1 MFRTYDHAR
10 RFQSNLGTMRA
21 EMALCRGVIFRVN
34 VNRIVRTG
42 LHAGFAANAAVGIE
56 IDNPILALIHRGYWT
71 DSDAGR
77 LFAVVASSDLKYT
90 TRIRED
96 ALLDVFDP
104 GSVDAHGNF
113 IFSFA
118 GDRAGVASDAFAII
132 DYKTVFHPLEVST
145 ANS

>member
-1 MFRTYDHAR
+1 MFRTYDHAS

-42 LHAGFAANAAVGIE
+42 LHARFAPNAAVGIE
-56 IDNPILALIHRGYWT
+56 IDNPVLALIHRGYRA

-77 LFAVVASSDLKYT
+77 FFAVVASSDFKYT

-96 ALLDVFDP
+96 ALLDVLDP
-104 GSVDAHGNF
+104 RAVDPHGNF
-113 IFSFA
+113 IFSFT
-118 GDRAGVASDAFAII
+118 GDRAGVASDAF
-132 DYKTVFHPLEVST
+132 
-145 ANS
+145 